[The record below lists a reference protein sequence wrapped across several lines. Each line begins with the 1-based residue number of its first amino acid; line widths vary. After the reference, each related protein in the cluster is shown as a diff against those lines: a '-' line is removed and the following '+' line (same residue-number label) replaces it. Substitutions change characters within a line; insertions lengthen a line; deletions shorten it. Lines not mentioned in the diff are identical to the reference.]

1 MSNHPVIDLG
11 ITSNLGSPNK
21 GCGCFG
27 IIIALVLLMVS
38 VYFLGQD
45 SNTKTNNSSVTL
57 EWLPA
62 CGSSA
67 RSGSVWYSVMGNR
80 QALKTVKEK
89 YCGDAFITSRGNLQA
104 ASFTSKA
111 EAEQFASLLTKVT
124 GYKFWVS
131 Y

>member
-1 MSNHPVIDLG
+1 
-11 ITSNLGSPNK
+11 
-21 GCGCFG
+21 
-27 IIIALVLLMVS
+27 
-38 VYFLGQD
+38 
-45 SNTKTNNSSVTL
+45 
-57 EWLPA
+57 
-62 CGSSA
+62 
-67 RSGSVWYSVMGNR
+67 MGNR